1 MHTYHQT
8 TGEWYHDGEL
18 LGTGY
23 SGFEQGKNN
32 PALQAIHDVGP
43 IPRGLYMI
51 GHPQDLN
58 GGSHG
63 PYVLPLSPDPGNEM
77 AGRSGF
83 LLHGDSLELP
93 GFASR
98 GCIIQT
104 HSVRVAIAAYVAVG
118 QNRLQV
124 TA

>member
-1 MHTYHQT
+1 MHTYSQA
-8 TGEWYHDGEL
+8 TGEWHHDGEL

-43 IPRGLYMI
+43 IPEGLYTI
-51 GHPQDLN
+51 GAPHDLT
-58 GGSHG
+58 GGPHG
-63 PYVLPLSPDPGNEM
+63 PYVLPLTPDPANIM
-77 AGRSGF
+77 HGRNGF
-83 LLHGDSLELP
+83 LLHGDSLEEP